1 MRPDEGCTRS
11 HSAALC
17 GTLRHSA
24 ALCGHQR
31 PSSGHQWPSVV
42 ISGHQWPSVAIRGH
56 QWSSVAI
63 SGHQW
68 PSAAIKWPSVAIS
81 GHQVAISG
89 HQWPSEAISGHQS
102 TSPSQARQRRGGHRT
117 RRATRSSAHGRACWR
132 RGGRC
137 RPRAQ
142 FGSHPPRPHLMKESI
157 SGHQCS
163 SVPISAHLVHIHLRL
178 HQWPSAVISAHQSS
192 SVLIRLTQC
201 QQARMMAVT
210 RSMHARRLAGGVSR
224 VRVGVPLE
232 ERVHAARVPL
242 RDARDQRGATGA
254 RTQVRGHSAFQQQ
267 PHASLVTALGGER
280 EGVVTCPKSSSALIS
295 AHHRSSVLIRARGRG
310 HLPGPPCA
318 SGRSA
323 PRRGAGWLRA
333 RAPRRTLASA
343 E

>member
-1 MRPDEGCTRS
+1 MRDPISMHSACTRFS
-11 HSAALC
+11 WPCALMRGALGRTLRHSAALC

-24 ALCGHQR
+24 A
-31 PSSGHQWPSVV
+31 
-42 ISGHQWPSVAIRGH
+42 ISGHQVAISGH

-68 PSAAIKWPSVAIS
+68 PSVAISGHQWPSVAIS
-81 GHQVAISG
+81 GHQWPSVAISG
-89 HQWPSEAISGHQS
+89 HQR
-102 TSPSQARQRRGGHRT
+102 TSPSQVRQRRGGHRT

-163 SVPISAHLVHIHLRL
+163 SVAISAHLVHIHLRL
-178 HQWPSAVISAHQSS
+178 HQWPAAVISAHQSS

-333 RAPRRTLASA
+333 CAPRRTLASA